1 MEIQWHPG
9 FVAAMN
15 LELADNRDKLIYEKE
30 YNLNMKPLEIDL
42 LVIKKDKNLQLANEI
57 GKIFQGYNIMEYKS
71 PQDHLNIDTFYK
83 TGAYASL
90 YKAYGETV
98 DERTADDITVSI
110 VRETRPEGL
119 FRYFKSHG
127 IRMTSPYK
135 GVYYIL
141 DAVLFPTQI
150 IVTRELR
157 KEDHTWLKALSSQLE
172 KQEMKELLDKIYNLT
187 HKFDRELA
195 DAVLEVS
202 VKANQA
208 VVGELRGDESMCQA
222 LLEIMEPEISKI
234 ADEAATKAAT
244 KAAKETS
251 TGTALKMLKTGKFS
265 AEEIHEYVPLL
276 SVEEIKTLGRK

>member
-1 MEIQWHPG
+1 
-9 FVAAMN
+9 
-15 LELADNRDKLIYEKE
+15 
-30 YNLNMKPLEIDL
+30 
-42 LVIKKDKNLQLANEI
+42 
-57 GKIFQGYNIMEYKS
+57 
-71 PQDHLNIDTFYK
+71 
-83 TGAYASL
+83 
-90 YKAYGETV
+90 
-98 DERTADDITVSI
+98 
-110 VRETRPEGL
+110 
-119 FRYFKSHG
+119 
-127 IRMTSPYK
+127 MTSPYK

-234 ADEAATKAAT
+234 ADEAATK
-244 KAAKETS
+244 ETS

>member
-1 MEIQWHPG
+1 
-9 FVAAMN
+9 
-15 LELADNRDKLIYEKE
+15 
-30 YNLNMKPLEIDL
+30 
-42 LVIKKDKNLQLANEI
+42 
-57 GKIFQGYNIMEYKS
+57 
-71 PQDHLNIDTFYK
+71 
-83 TGAYASL
+83 
-90 YKAYGETV
+90 
-98 DERTADDITVSI
+98 
-110 VRETRPEGL
+110 
-119 FRYFKSHG
+119 
-127 IRMTSPYK
+127 MTSPYK